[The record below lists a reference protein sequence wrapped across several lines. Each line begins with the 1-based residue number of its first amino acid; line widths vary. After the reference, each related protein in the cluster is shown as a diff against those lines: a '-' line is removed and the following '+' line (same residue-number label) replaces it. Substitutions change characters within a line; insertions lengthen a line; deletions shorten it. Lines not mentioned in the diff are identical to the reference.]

1 MLINPSTELRTGYE
15 ANKEVALGIPVLKT
29 VFVQVNEV
37 IKSLYLN
44 HYNSESQGF
53 ISTTWTVIS
62 FFIDLFHLNIQ
73 ILLIRYKI
81 ISNGF

>member
-1 MLINPSTELRTGYE
+1 LLLLINPSTELRTGYE
-15 ANKEVALGIPVLKT
+15 ATGSNVLGIPVLKT

-44 HYNSESQGF
+44 HCNSESQGF

-62 FFIDLFHLNIQ
+62 FFIDLFHLNV
-73 ILLIRYKI
+73 
-81 ISNGF
+81 